1 MVEKSMKIITNNKK
15 RSEWLSEAGELKKR
29 LSELENLLAQDK
41 KPDAHLQKTPLS
53 DYVDHQAISIE
64 DGLKQINEI
73 FFHKDQTGKY
83 VYANQTY
90 CKYLNTTPAEIV
102 GKTDF
107 DFVSDDVAQKYGLED
122 QRILSGIDPYIVRTN
137 ELRFEDQMLLLS
149 YRKIPIFD
157 GNGKIIGLVCSGFEI
172 SELLQVKEEL
182 KRERR
187 LIRTLIDI
195 IPDQIFARDR
205 ECRFILNNIS
215 DAKMMGVSDPRLLE
229 GMRDEDFYPPE
240 LAARY
245 QADDWQVMNSGQPL
259 INREEPLLSADG
271 QHHWL
276 LTTKV
281 PLFDEQGEVIGI
293 AGISRDI
300 TERMLAEKKLIE
312 AMEENRASRDFLQ
325 NILDTSPSYIS
336 WKDRDLRYL
345 GCNQATANLVGLDD
359 PEQII
364 GKTDHDFHYSAEQIE
379 SDVQAN
385 RRIMESGQ
393 PEYHILENGRNA
405 KGNLVW
411 FDTNKIPLRNAT
423 GDVIGILISKEDIT
437 IQKTQQEQL
446 QQLNMELESFS
457 YSVSHDLRNPLRHIN
472 SYTQI
477 ILDEYADRLDA
488 KGEEYLSRIRTAS
501 QQMNQLIENLL
512 RLSRINRS
520 SLQLSHIDLCSIF
533 REIVTNLRNDH
544 PDRDVEIVLP
554 ETLIVHADEPLMS
567 IAMDNLI
574 RNAWKYTGKTL
585 QARIELGSF
594 EQDNKKV
601 IFIRDNGVGFE
612 MSNINKLFIPF
623 QRLHSDQEFIG
634 TGIGLAMVKRI
645 VHRHGGTI
653 WAEGEVGKGAVFYFK
668 LE

>member
-1 MVEKSMKIITNNKK
+1 MINNKQ
-15 RSEWLSEAGELKKR
+15 RSEWLTEVGQLKKR
-29 LSELENLLAQDK
+29 LSVLENLLAQDK
-41 KPDAHLQKTPLS
+41 EPDAHLPKTPTT
-53 DYVDHQAISIE
+53 DYFNHNAIPID
-64 DGLKQINEI
+64 DGFKQINEFI
-73 FFHKDQTGKY
+73 FHKDRSGKY
-83 VYANQTY
+83 LYANQTY
-90 CKYLNTTPAEIV
+90 CKYLNTTPEEIV

-107 DFVSDDVAQKYGLED
+107 DFVPNDVAQKYSLED
-122 QRILSGIDPYIVRTN
+122 QRILSGDDPSSVNT
-137 ELRFEDQMLLLS
+137 EKFPFEGQMLLLS
-149 YRKIPIFD
+149 YRKVPIFD
-157 GNGKIIGLVCSGFEI
+157 GNGIIIGLFCLGFEI

-205 ECRFILNNIS
+205 DCRFILNNIS
-215 DAKMMGVSDPRLLE
+215 DAKMMGVSDPQLLE
-229 GMRDEDFYPPE
+229 GMSDEDFYPPE

-245 QADDWQVMNSGQPL
+245 QEDDFQVMNSGQPL

-271 QHHWL
+271 QQHWL

-281 PLFDEQGEVIGI
+281 PLFDEQGKVIGV

-300 TERMLAEKKLIE
+300 TERRLAEKKLIE

-336 WKDRDLRYL
+336 WKDRDLCYL
-345 GCNQATANLVGLDD
+345 GCNQATAKLIGLDD

-364 GKTDHDFHYSAEQIE
+364 GKTDKDLHHSAEQIE
-379 SDVQAN
+379 FDAQAN
-385 RRIMESGQ
+385 QRIMDSGQ
-393 PEYHILENGRNA
+393 PEYHILENGRDA
-405 KGNLVW
+405 RGNLVW
-411 FDTNKIPLRNAT
+411 FDANRIPLRNIT
-423 GDVIGILISKEDIT
+423 GDVIGILIFKEDIT
-437 IQKTQQEQL
+437 IQKTVQEQL
-446 QQLNMELESFS
+446 QQLNTELESFS

-488 KGEEYLSRIRTAS
+488 KGEEYFSRIRTAS
-501 QQMNQLIENLL
+501 QQMDQLIENIL
-512 RLSRINRS
+512 RLSRITRS
-520 SLQLSHIDLCSIF
+520 SLQLSHIDLCTIV

-544 PDRDVEIVLP
+544 PDRDVEMVLP
-554 ETLIVHADEPLMS
+554 EKLIVHADEPLMI
-567 IAMDNLI
+567 IAIDNLI
-574 RNAWKYTGKTL
+574 GNAWKYTGKTL
-585 QARIELGSF
+585 HARIELGSF

-612 MSNINKLFIPF
+612 MSNVDKLFIPF
-623 QRLHSDQEFIG
+623 QRLHTEKEFAG

-645 VHRHGGTI
+645 VHRHGGII
-653 WAEGEVGKGAVFYFK
+653 WAEGDVGQGAAFYFT